1 MHDHSNTATKR
12 RCAPPEVLDMIK
24 CGSATDTPC
33 LTAMYGCYKA
43 HLPCTMFCGCHGEVN
58 CRNEHTRRVDI
69 VNDCDSG
76 DLSED

>member
-1 MHDHSNTATKR
+1 MHDPSNTATKH

-24 CGSATDTPC
+24 CGSTTDTPC

-43 HLPCTMFCGCHGEVN
+43 HSPCTMFCGCQEVN